1 MRNPRDTETK
11 QTQSC
16 PLEIPRHT
24 EQSSQQARGF
34 MLGIQAGQGG
44 LHRGGD
50 EQDSEGREKRG
61 CSEPGDRPGHSSRLV
76 HRAHTE
82 GTT

>member
-1 MRNPRDTETK
+1 
-11 QTQSC
+11 
-16 PLEIPRHT
+16 
-24 EQSSQQARGF
+24 

-50 EQDSEGREKRG
+50 EQDSEGREKKG
-61 CSEPGDRPGHSSRLV
+61 CSDPGDRSGHSSRLV

-82 GTT
+82 GYG